1 MINLDDGLLKL
12 LSDLEESS
20 PNFTSSLAEVYPI
33 TFTMPDGSTITL
45 ESEEGFSEMESWYE
59 ANDSYEQEP
68 TFQYPIEIVLRD
80 EEGVT
85 TLTINNDEELEEAEE
100 NCED

>member
-33 TFTMPDGSTITL
+33 TFTINI
-45 ESEEGFSEMESWYE
+45 EGFKKIFISLDHQASSIGFEMKTHL
-59 ANDSYEQEP
+59 NLKLKD
-68 TFQYPIEIVLRD
+68 L
-80 EEGVT
+80 
-85 TLTINNDEELEEAEE
+85 
-100 NCED
+100 